1 MGVAGSGAAVA
12 ELGLADM
19 EGGILMEERMAGGS
33 HKIVIS
39 NRKNGVLNGV
49 IDVLSFDVGEILL
62 ETEMGMLMI
71 KGNDL
76 HVNRLTLE
84 KGEIDIEGKIDSF
97 VYSDVKKPVK
107 QAGSLL
113 GRLFQ

>member
-1 MGVAGSGAAVA
+1 
-12 ELGLADM
+12 
-19 EGGILMEERMAGGS
+19 MEERAAGGS

-62 ETEMGMLMI
+62 ETELGMLMI

-84 KGEIDIEGKIDSF
+84 STVSPIQMLRPPPNKANLFWEDCLSNAGK
-97 VYSDVKKPVK
+97 
-107 QAGSLL
+107 
-113 GRLFQ
+113 R

>member
-1 MGVAGSGAAVA
+1 
-12 ELGLADM
+12 
-19 EGGILMEERMAGGS
+19 MEEKAAGGS

-62 ETEMGMLMI
+62 ETELGMLMI

-84 KGEIDIEGKIDSF
+84 KGEIDIEGKIDSLT
-97 VYSDVKKPVK
+97 YSDMKPASR
-107 QAGSLL
+107 QGESFL
-113 GRLFQ
+113 GRLFK